1 MKDGL
6 GSDGGGPFS
15 LAFLESDTNKVWASR
30 EVSAHVLTLPD
41 WGGHLECSVWTD
53 PETALLLLLLSILL
67 GELLL

>member
-1 MKDGL
+1 MGQRLVLWVQEAMKDGL

-41 WGGHLECSVWTD
+41 WGGHLECSV
-53 PETALLLLLLSILL
+53 
-67 GELLL
+67 